1 MEVNMNTDRRIKMKK
16 RFKVALIIF
25 GILVLVLSIGGKVGW
40 SKLEKEH
47 NEAANLQLNNIDFS
61 KLKDGTYVAEYD
73 GGMFGWRSN
82 KVRVIVEN
90 GSVVGIE
97 LLETVDDAP
106 TQAQKDELF
115 QRVIDEQSLQVDAI
129 SGATL
134 TSDGYLQGVENALM
148 KALDE

>member
-1 MEVNMNTDRRIKMKK
+1 MNTDRRIKIK
-16 RFKVALIIF
+16 RKFKVSLIIF
-25 GILVLVLSIGGKVGW
+25 GILVLVLCISGKVGW
-40 SKLEKEH
+40 SMLEKEH
-47 NEAANLQLNNIDFS
+47 NEAANLQLDNIDFS
-61 KLKDGTYVAEYD
+61 KLNDGTYVAEYD

-90 GSVVGIE
+90 GSVVEIK

-115 QRVIDEQSLQVDAI
+115 KRVIDGQSLQVDTI

-134 TSDGYLQGVENALM
+134 TSNGYLQGVENALI
-148 KALDE
+148 KALKE